1 MGCVFR
7 FCIEQSYLNMRT
19 DLTFFMCLVRLGF
32 GAQNIFSITFDPDLL
47 ARSTSRPI
55 RAPNIF
61 SIPFPSAAELLA
73 RPSGRPFTISIEGN
87 IGAGKSTLMNY
98 FMKYPDMAT
107 YKEPVDVWQN
117 LNGTNFLDLA
127 FKDQARWGMTFE
139 TLVILTLME
148 IHMADRQVE
157 GVRFI
162 PVKVME
168 RSLHSA
174 RSCFIEML
182 KSVMTKGEMV
192 LLDSWYDVLTSR
204 PEFDTDVDLI
214 VYLRTSPEV
223 AMSRVKSRNRSEEQA
238 IPLSY
243 YQMMHKLH
251 DDWLIHQNSS
261 MSSKHSLPQVIVIDA
276 DQDISI
282 LSRTYRT
289 LAKMVWKMIPKELR
303 TVL

>member
-1 MGCVFR
+1 
-7 FCIEQSYLNMRT
+7 
-19 DLTFFMCLVRLGF
+19 
-32 GAQNIFSITFDPDLL
+32 
-47 ARSTSRPI
+47 
-55 RAPNIF
+55 
-61 SIPFPSAAELLA
+61 
-73 RPSGRPFTISIEGN
+73 
-87 IGAGKSTLMNY
+87 MNY
-98 FMKYPDMAT
+98 FMKYPDMTT

-117 LNGTNFLDLA
+117 LNGTNFLDLLY
-127 FKDQARWGMTFE
+127 KNQSRWGMTFE
-139 TLVILTLME
+139 TMVILTMME

-168 RSLHSA
+168 RSLHSGRA
-174 RSCFIEML
+174 CFIEAM
-182 KSVMTKGEMV
+182 KSVMTEGELV
-192 LLDSWYDVLTSR
+192 LLDSWYDLLTSR

-214 VYLRTSPEV
+214 VYLRTTPEV
-223 AMSRVKSRNRSEEQA
+223 AMSRVKSRSRSEEQA

-243 YQMMHKLH
+243 YQRMHMLH

-261 MSSKHSLPQVIVIDA
+261 LSSKHSLPQVIVIDA

-282 LSRTYRT
+282 LSRTYSK